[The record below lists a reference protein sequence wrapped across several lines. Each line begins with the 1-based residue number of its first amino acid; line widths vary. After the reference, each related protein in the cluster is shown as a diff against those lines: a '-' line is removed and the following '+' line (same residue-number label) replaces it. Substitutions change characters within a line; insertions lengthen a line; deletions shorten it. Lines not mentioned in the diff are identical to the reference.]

1 MIEQDVEGRQVM
13 DADMIRYAT
22 EEDPQN
28 VSHVFS
34 GDRCIEQ
41 FIHAMNNLTEVNDE
55 EKQRDLIVIFHNLKA
70 LDGPSSLRN
79 FTVRVSKQKTS

>member
-1 MIEQDVEGRQVM
+1 M